1 MCIVASFQLSCN
13 CWLAVFIV
21 VVVLCV
27 LLLVFSCIMCNC
39 WLAVFIVV
47 VVLCVLLVDG
57 MYCCSCLVCIVASFQ
72 LSCV

>member
-27 LLLVFSCIMCNC
+27 LLLVFSCIVCNR
-39 WLAVFIVV
+39 WLAVCIVV
-47 VVLCVLLVDG
+47 VVLCVVVG
-57 MYCCSCLVCIVASFQ
+57 
-72 LSCV
+72 